1 MGKAFDKN
9 WDYGK
14 TTCGRCKA
22 IFWVEGGTGKRVSLL
37 FKDRCKG
44 MCNDCIEEVRPTKRS
59 NVRKSYRVWFAAM
72 DLRLKKEEQEEFGE
86 H

>member
-37 FKDRCKG
+37 FKDRCKR
-44 MCNDCIEEVRPTKRS
+44 MCNDCIEEVGSAVEERGAG
-59 NVRKSYRVWFAAM
+59 RVWRALSPILLAA
-72 DLRLKKEEQEEFGE
+72 LYPSHQ
-86 H
+86 